1 MKRLKLYIL
10 TACIATALTA
20 CGGPADVPNAATND
34 TTVTNITAV
43 ADSEEAD
50 KTVQNNYNDSKQP
63 DVDNSFESSL
73 PPFEVHGKLAVEG
86 TKIVDEGG
94 NPFQLKGVSTHGIA
108 WFPQYVNAD
117 AFATIR
123 NDWKAN
129 CIRIAMYSDEN
140 NGYCSGGNKDK
151 LKQLVKDGVQ
161 YATDLGMYVI
171 IDWHVLGEHDP
182 NVHKDEAKLFFQEMS
197 SLYADYDNVLYEI
210 CNEPNGNIR
219 WLNVKEYAEEIIPV
233 IKANNPDAMIIVGTP
248 TWSQDVD
255 MAAKL
260 PITDYSNIL
269 YTIHFYADTHKDD
282 LRRKAKTA
290 LSMNLPLFCS
300 EFGICD
306 ASGNGHCNEAE
317 ANKWIDF
324 FDENDISYCIWNLSN
339 KNESSSLI
347 KSSCGKTSGWSED
360 DLSQEGK
367 WYLNVLGRNATND
380 ATKSTDT
387 TADKSGKSAD
397 ASDELSKNDNVVTT
411 SSGSSNLKITASE
424 ANSWNDGTNDF
435 VQLNLLIDNN
445 DTSSDATGWTI
456 AVEFEDDIELDQS
469 WNAVYRVKRKTMIIT
484 PVDYNKTIGK
494 GASVSDVGFIVK
506 GTKIPKVAK
515 ISIN

>member
-20 CGGPADVPNAATND
+20 CGGPADVPNAATDD

-63 DVDNSFESSL
+63 DADNSAESSL

-219 WLNVKEYAEEIIPV
+219 WLNDKEYAEEIIPV

-367 WYLNVLGRNATND
+367 WYVNVLKAGSGSDSSSIKADDTSNEAD
-380 ATKSTDT
+380 ANTDT
-387 TADKSGKSAD
+387 SVTDS
-397 ASDELSKNDNVVTT
+397 SKAA
-411 SSGSSNLKITASE
+411 SSGNLAVSIDE
-424 ANSWNDGTNDF
+424 VNSWNDGSKDY
-435 VQLNLLIDNN
+435 VQFNLAIDNKDN
-445 DTSSDATGWTI
+445 STIANGWTVAI
-456 AVEFEDDIELDQS
+456 EFEDDIELDQS
-469 WNAVYRVKRKTMIIT
+469 WNGVFKVNGKSIIIT
-484 PVDYNKTIGK
+484 PVEYNMSV
-494 GASVSDVGFIVK
+494 ASNTSISDIGFIIK
-506 GTKIPKVAK
+506 ANSLAQIKNIN
-515 ISIN
+515 IS